1 MLQNKNDEES
11 SLDDKVF
18 LKQLEDR
25 WSSKE
30 KAVEF
35 IYSMLKYRY
44 IFDRYIIKREYIGET
59 KSEGTW
65 SLKRLEKYIDK
76 KRQEK
81 PSYLGTFERDNKNNI
96 LKVLESCLRVTY
108 TSHKTMHWI
117 ASVMNLA
124 KCKVDVDEIINELE
138 SYCCK
143 KVEESHPN
151 EHRGFSIERIVF
163 TYLDYILYRDNINEF
178 KDFYFQ
184 FRTSIEQ
191 DHRDDFGNLALIT
204 TSANSVLSNKPPEYK
219 VKAHKKVLEQ
229 SPKFKKM
236 ADLLENGSKKWDDNL
251 VNEHGQE
258 MINLLDSDIRK
269 RK

>member
-1 MLQNKNDEES
+1 
-11 SLDDKVF
+11 
-18 LKQLEDR
+18 
-25 WSSKE
+25 
-30 KAVEF
+30 
-35 IYSMLKYRY
+35 
-44 IFDRYIIKREYIGET
+44 
-59 KSEGTW
+59 
-65 SLKRLEKYIDK
+65 
-76 KRQEK
+76 
-81 PSYLGTFERDNKNNI
+81 
-96 LKVLESCLRVTY
+96 
-108 TSHKTMHWI
+108 MHWI

-184 FRTSIEQ
+184 FRTSIEHFFPRHPIGDENDVSE

-251 VNEHGQE
+251 INEHEQE

-269 RK
+269 RKRRC